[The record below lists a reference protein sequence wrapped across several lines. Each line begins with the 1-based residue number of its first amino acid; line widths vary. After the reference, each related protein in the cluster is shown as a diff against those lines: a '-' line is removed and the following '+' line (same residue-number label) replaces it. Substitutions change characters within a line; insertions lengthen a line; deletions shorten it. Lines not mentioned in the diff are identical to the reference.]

1 MTVRMTEMETLS
13 ASWESAER
21 VLRDWGH
28 EPEAE
33 VVALCREEL
42 RDEIARKGE
51 MRLGELVR
59 GWTEGA
65 AVLETYGHGD
75 QAESLRRCST
85 QLRAQLQWEEGP
97 DETAGSSRRA
107 ARSRRNEGRGGSS
120 GDAEADGPGA
130 AGSDAGSAR
139 SSWSA

>member
-1 MTVRMTEMETLS
+1 MTVRMTEIETLS

-59 GWTEGA
+59 GWTESA
-65 AVLETYGHGD
+65 AVLDTYGHGD
-75 QAESLRRCST
+75 QAESLRRCT
-85 QLRAQLQWEEGP
+85 EQLRAKLQWEEPP
-97 DETAGSSRRA
+97 DETAASSRRA
-107 ARSRRNEGRGGSS
+107 ARSRRKEVRSGSA
-120 GDAEADGPGA
+120 GDGEANGPGA
-130 AGSDAGSAR
+130 SGSDADSVR